1 MGAIQQKYASKGLRV
16 VAINL
21 DKDPA
26 LADAFLEERPASFTV
41 AFDAAGKTADAYRVK
56 AMPTSFLIGRDGN
69 ILFSHAGF
77 DPRHTGEF
85 EARIQE
91 ACAP

>member
-1 MGAIQQKYASKGLRV
+1 MQRQYASKGLRV
-16 VAINL
+16 IAINL

-26 LADAFLEERPASFTV
+26 FADAFLEKYPASFAV
-41 AFDAAGKTADAYRVK
+41 AFDASGETAEAYRVK
-56 AMPTSFLIGRDGN
+56 AMPTSFLVGRNGN
-69 ILFSHAGF
+69 VLFSHAGF
-77 DPRHTGEF
+77 DPRHTGPF